1 MQDQFA
7 NPLSCSSPEAIRAY
21 DRAVDSHLH
30 ALPGVSDALDAA
42 LAAQPDFALPHALRA
57 LVDAPRDIPK
67 ARESLAR
74 AAAAELTPREQSFVD
89 LVALI
94 LQGRTLE
101 AMHAV
106 LAHSEKH
113 PTDALAASTALGAYG
128 LIAFSGRADH
138 DRARLDFL
146 ERLAPHY
153 PQDFA
158 WLLTNRGWARI
169 ECGDVGE
176 GLTMTLRAMGLRR
189 DNGHNAH
196 HLMHGYYETGDPEAA
211 LAFLEGWLPDYPD
224 HALMWG
230 HLQWHAALAE
240 LELGRDDAATR
251 RLMGPILSY
260 LPRGLPF
267 MGLADIASILWRMQL
282 RGLSP
287 LPWEAAHAFAARHF
301 AQGSNAFG
309 EIHLAMLAAQRADRE
324 ALDASM
330 VRLRALEERGYESA
344 RAAVEWVRALQA
356 TLDDELGRAREHIE
370 ACRREVVRVG
380 GSHAQRGIVDRTL
393 EALG

>member
-1 MQDQFA
+1 MHDQFG
-7 NPLSCSSPEAIRAY
+7 NGLSCSSRNAIRAY
-21 DRAVDSHLH
+21 DRAVDAYLH
-30 ALPGVSDALDAA
+30 ALPGIPEAIDAA
-42 LAAQPDFALPHALRA
+42 IAEQPDFALPHALRA
-57 LVDAPRDIPK
+57 VVHAPHDMVK

-74 AAAAELTPREQSFVD
+74 AREAPGTPREQSFVD

-101 AMHAV
+101 AMHAA
-106 LAHSEKH
+106 LAHCEKH

-128 LIAFSGRADH
+128 LIAFSGRDDH
-138 DRARLDFL
+138 DRARLEL
-146 ERLAPHY
+146 VERLAPHY

-158 WLLTNRGWARI
+158 WLLTFRGWARI
-169 ECGDVGE
+169 ECGDVAE
-176 GLTMTLRAMGLRR
+176 GLAMTLRAIALRR

-196 HLMHGYYETGDPEAA
+196 HVMHGYYEAGEPDAA

-282 RGLSP
+282 
-287 LPWEAAHAFAARHF
+287 
-301 AQGSNAFG
+301 
-309 EIHLAMLAAQRADRE
+309 
-324 ALDASM
+324 
-330 VRLRALEERGYESA
+330 
-344 RAAVEWVRALQA
+344 
-356 TLDDELGRAREHIE
+356 
-370 ACRREVVRVG
+370 
-380 GSHAQRGIVDRTL
+380 
-393 EALG
+393 

>member
-1 MQDQFA
+1 MRDEFG
-7 NPLSCSSPEAIRAY
+7 NPLSCSSPDAVRAY
-21 DRAVDSHLH
+21 DRAVDLHLH
-30 ALPGVSDALDAA
+30 ALPGVPEALDAA
-42 LAAQPDFALPHALRA
+42 IAAQADFALPHALRA
-57 LVDAPRDIPK
+57 LVLAPRDMAK

-74 AAAAELTPREQSFVD
+74 AREAPATAREQSFVD

-94 LQGRTLE
+94 LEGRTIE

-106 LAHSEKH
+106 LTHCEAH
-113 PTDALAASTALGAYG
+113 PTDALAASTTLGAYG
-128 LIAFSGRADH
+128 VIAFSGRADH

-146 ERLAPHY
+146 EGIAPHY
-153 PQDFA
+153 PQDFP

-169 ECGDVGE
+169 ECGDVAE
-176 GLTMTLRAMGLRR
+176 GLAMTLRAIGLRR

-196 HLMHGYYETGDPEAA
+196 HVMHGYYETGDPEAA
-211 LAFLEGWLPDYPD
+211 LSFLEEWLPDYPD

-240 LELGRDDAATR
+240 LSLGREEAATR

-287 LPWEAAHAFAARHF
+287 LPWGAAHALAERHF

-309 EIHLAMLAAQRADRE
+309 EIHLAMLAAQRSDRE
-324 ALDASM
+324 ALDAALG
-330 VRLRALEERGYESA
+330 RLRALEERGYEGA
-344 RAAVEWVRALQA
+344 RAAAEWVRALRA
-356 TLDDELGRAREHIE
+356 TLDDELDRAREHAE

-380 GSHAQRGIVDRTL
+380 GSHAQRSIVDSTL
-393 EALG
+393 EALA